1 MYIRKMVKRL
11 SFVSICDQ
19 CQRAKSVNIRK
30 DKLEKIP
37 NKLRVII
44 EGLERNQIYPE
55 DDNNVDDLIPLLTLF
70 TSEVASD
77 TSGAIANDTT
87 QDVNN
92 LDVKITKYITFL
104 EQHGYKISLE

>member
-1 MYIRKMVKRL
+1 MYLRKMVKRL

-44 EGLERNQIYPE
+44 EGLEKDQIYPE
-55 DDNNVDDLIPLLTLF
+55 DDANVDEILPLLTLF
-70 TSEVASD
+70 TNGTV
-77 TSGAIANDTT
+77 GAITNDTT

-92 LDVKITKYITFL
+92 LDVKITKYNTFL
-104 EQHGYKISLE
+104 EKHGFKVSRE